1 MPSDAKLAN
10 PISGLTKDEVR
21 WEPDTWTDLHQQAF
35 DALKASTAKL
45 THLHLFDPYL
55 QYYLLYDAST
65 TRLAYALYQLV
76 GEDLVPVSSGG
87 RVLTK
92 RETRLHPSDLELM
105 AAAEGVIKFR
115 LWIESCTLPTKA
127 YTDSTAVL
135 YWNTQLLCAQKP
147 KIIRRVLDMGG
158 G

>member
-1 MPSDAKLAN
+1 M
-10 PISGLTKDEVR
+10 
-21 WEPDTWTDLHQQAF
+21 
-35 DALKASTAKL
+35 
-45 THLHLFDPYL
+45 
-55 QYYLLYDAST
+55 
-65 TRLAYALYQLV
+65 
-76 GEDLVPVSSGG
+76 PVSSGG

-158 G
+158 ANVHILSL